1 MAKLLIHSIQFS
13 DSLNH
18 ILPYTLHQIKQLYNN
33 TLNTVLYCKEIN
45 SLPKS
50 THKVC
55 TQSSSQKGLCCKFHP
70 PGLDHKTLIIQ
81 NVHAFRTSMGET
93 HQANRKLCHHA
104 QFHRDP
110 AKCTQSAPRQT
121 GSSATSSPLS
131 SAHSVKP
138 VFAPI
143 VNYRRWYG
151 TYVVLSSHA
160 YSRFAQLPNGRIVL
174 PHRRQWSITQPSP
187 IQV

>member
-1 MAKLLIHSIQFS
+1 MAKLLTHSIPFS

-18 ILPYTLHQIKQLYNN
+18 ILLYTLHQIRNH
-33 TLNTVLYCKEIN
+33 TTTPLNTVLYCKEIN

-50 THKVC
+50 IHKVC
-55 TQSSSQKGLCCKFHP
+55 SQSSSQKGLCCKFHSL
-70 PGLDHKTLIIQ
+70 GFDQKTLIIQ

-93 HQANRKLCHHA
+93 YQANRKLCHHA

-138 VFAPI
+138 IFTPI
-143 VNYRRWYG
+143 VDYWRWYG
-151 TYVVLSSHA
+151 THVVL
-160 YSRFAQLPNGRIVL
+160 
-174 PHRRQWSITQPSP
+174 
-187 IQV
+187 